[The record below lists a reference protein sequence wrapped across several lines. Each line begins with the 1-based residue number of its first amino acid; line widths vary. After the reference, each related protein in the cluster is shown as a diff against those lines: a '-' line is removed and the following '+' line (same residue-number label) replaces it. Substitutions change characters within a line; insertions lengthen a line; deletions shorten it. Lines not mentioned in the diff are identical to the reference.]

1 VKRASVIEVYD
12 TTLRDG
18 AQGAGVAFSAT
29 GALRFAQ
36 ALAEFGVDYVEG
48 PFAEARGA
56 SAEFYRKA
64 ASLEWGKTALVA
76 FGSTRRV
83 GAGPGDDPGLAALAG
98 AGTDVVAVFG
108 KASKHQVETV
118 LRTTPEEN
126 LRLVADSVAWLRGK
140 GKRVFFDAEHFFDGW
155 KADAAHAESVL
166 AAALEAG
173 AERVVLCDTNGG
185 TLPWDAAEAVRAVAR
200 RFGGGR
206 LGVHAHNDS
215 ELAVAVTLEAVR
227 AGAAMVQGTF
237 NGYGERAGNA
247 NLCSILPDLALKM
260 GREPRCAGNLPRLKG
275 MSRLL
280 DELLD
285 RRSDPAR
292 PFVGA
297 QAFTHKAGMHVDAV
311 TKDPS
316 SFEHVAPERVGNSR
330 RILVSGLS
338 GEDNV
343 RMKAAE
349 FGEDLARGAPEV
361 ARVLRQLKSMESD
374 GYQFES
380 ADGSFRLLVE
390 RAMRQRR
397 AFFELRGFSVMV
409 QKRGAGSETV
419 TVATVKVAVNG
430 REELGAGEGAG
441 PVDALNGALRTVLLR
456 FYPCLDDVVLEDYHV
471 RILDPESGTQAVT
484 RVLIE
489 SSDGRR
495 HWGTVGVSANI
506 IEASWQALVDSMEY
520 KLLLEERGERPS
532 RRA

>member
-1 VKRASVIEVYD
+1 MERVEVYD

-36 ALAEFGVDYVEG
+36 ALAEFGADYVEG
-48 PFAEARGA
+48 PFAEARRGA
-56 SAEFYRKA
+56 AEEFYRKA
-64 ASLEWGKTALVA
+64 AGLEWGGTELVA

-83 GAGPGDDPGLAALAG
+83 GVEPGEDPGLVALAE
-98 AGTDVVAVFG
+98 AGTRVVAVFG
-108 KASKHQVETV
+108 KAARSQVETV
-118 LRTTPEEN
+118 LQTSPEEN

-155 KADAAHAESVL
+155 AADGEYAAAVVR
-166 AAALEAG
+166 AALEAG

-185 TLPWDAAEAVRAVAR
+185 TLPWVAAEAVRGVAG
-200 RFGGGR
+200 RFPEAR

-215 ELAVAVTLEAVR
+215 ELAVALTLEAVR
-227 AGAAMVQGTF
+227 AGAGMVQGTF

-247 NLCSILPDLALKM
+247 NLCSVLPDLALKM
-260 GREPRCAGNLPRLKG
+260 GREMRCAGNLGRLKG

-285 RRSDPAR
+285 RRSDPSR

-311 TKDPS
+311 TKDPA
-316 SFEHVAPERVGNSR
+316 SFEHVAPEKVGNTR

-349 FGEDLARGAPEV
+349 FGEELARGAPEV
-361 ARVLRQLKSMESD
+361 ARVLQQLKSMESD

-409 QKRGAGSETV
+409 QKRDAESEAV
-419 TVATVKVAVNG
+419 TIATIKVAVNG
-430 REELGAGEGAG
+430 CEELGAGEGAG
-441 PVDALNGALRTVLLR
+441 PVDALNGALRTVLRR

-489 SSDGRR
+489 SSDGKR

-520 KLLLEERGERPS
+520 KLLLEERKE
-532 RRA
+532 